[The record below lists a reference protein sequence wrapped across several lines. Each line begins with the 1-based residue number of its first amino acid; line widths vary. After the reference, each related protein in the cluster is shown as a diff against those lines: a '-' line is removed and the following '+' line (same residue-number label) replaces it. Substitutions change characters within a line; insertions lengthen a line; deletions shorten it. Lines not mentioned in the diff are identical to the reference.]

1 MGLRRLPV
9 VLGVLL
15 LAGCPPDLGDDVSLG
30 PEVRCEAPVDG
41 FDRLTEEGEARGL
54 DVELGL
60 DVAQG
65 HGCNYIPGAVSASD
79 LDADGSAELL
89 VGSPFGEGAV
99 YVFEAP
105 LSASMEL
112 TDATTTIIGA
122 VDGGEFG
129 ASLAVFADLDGDGIG
144 EVAIGA
150 PTEQTVEL
158 FTGLTY

>member
-1 MGLRRLPV
+1 MEASTPRTNGASGSGLGSELGSGGDVNDDGLDDWLIQVPGLDEVLV
-9 VLGVLL
+9 VLGSSNDDAAV
-15 LAGCPPDLGDDVSLG
+15 DLIIH
-30 PEVRCEAPVDG
+30 
-41 FDRLTEEGEARGL
+41 GE
-54 DVELGL
+54 
-60 DVAQG
+60 
-65 HGCNYIPGAVSASD
+65 PGIGAALEISD